1 MIQPDGYD
9 EGGEHPVEEDGNG
22 TLSMGSVPIDF
33 SATRRSPD
41 RLKSALVERFGGK
54 VHSVCVFCG
63 SNVGEGEAYAEAAR
77 ALARAVVKRGLRLV
91 YGGGSI
97 GLMGVLGEAALAAG
111 GHVIGVA
118 PRSLLEREVVHTGLL
133 DLRVVNTMHE
143 RKALMAELS
152 DAFIALPGG
161 LGTLDELFEMLTW
174 NQLGFQRK
182 PCAVLDVGGYF
193 DRLTAF
199 LDHAVHEQFLKP
211 EHRAMLIVER
221 DPDRLLG
228 RLRTAPL
235 PEVSK

>member
-1 MIQPDGYD
+1 MGLKDGRIAYNQRASSC
-9 EGGEHPVEEDGNG
+9 GEEK
-22 TLSMGSVPIDF
+22 L
-33 SATRRSPD
+33 
-41 RLKSALVERFGGK
+41 
-54 VHSVCVFCG
+54 HSVCVFCG
-63 SNVGEGEAYAEAAR
+63 SNTGRGEAYAQAAR
-77 ALARAVVKRGLRLV
+77 ELARAVVARGLDLV

-118 PRSLLEREVVHTGLL
+118 PRSLLEREVVHTGLS

-221 DPDRLLG
+221 DPDRLLR